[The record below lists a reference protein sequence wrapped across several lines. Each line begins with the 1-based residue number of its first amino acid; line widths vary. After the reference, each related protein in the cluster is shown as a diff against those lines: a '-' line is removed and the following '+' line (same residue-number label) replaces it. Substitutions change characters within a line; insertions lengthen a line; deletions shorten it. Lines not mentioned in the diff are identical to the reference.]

1 MWQFWLDVGGTFTDC
16 IARRPDGEIVTHKT
30 LSSGVVK
37 GRVERLL
44 SATSW
49 IDPGKA
55 GDPPGLWIGWKASF
69 GGTPV
74 EVTGFDSAT
83 GEMQVTSPPDIT
95 PQAGMQ
101 YELRCGSEAPIV
113 AIRSL
118 LGLSPKD
125 VIPPV
130 DVRLGTTRGTN
141 ALLERKGAKVAFV
154 VTKGFKDVLLIGN
167 QDRPR
172 LFDLAIKKPQPL
184 SSTVIEIDERLD
196 ADGKVLVAPNRETLK
211 KQFEELRRSNVDSLA
226 ICLLHAYLNPEH
238 EQLVEEA
245 ARGAGF
251 DEISVSSQVSPLIK
265 LVSRGDTT
273 VLDAYLNPILRRYV
287 SSLRRD
293 LGETTRLRLM
303 TSAGGLVE
311 AGKFSGKDSILS
323 GPAGGV
329 IGYARVG
336 EQAGF
341 PRTIGFDMGG
351 TSTDVSRFDG
361 QFDYEYE
368 TQKAGVRMAV
378 PTLAVETVA
387 AGGGSICRFDGVK
400 LVVGPESAGADPGP
414 ACYGRSGPL
423 TITDVNLSL
432 GRLLPHR
439 FPFLLDTAAVTK
451 RLGDVCA
458 AVNAGSAGKDKS
470 PEEVAAG
477 FVDVANANMAR
488 AIRRISTAKGYD
500 PSEYALVCFGGAG
513 GLHACAMARELRMKQ
528 VFLHP
533 FAGLLSAYGMGVAD
547 VRRHAEQSVLQPL
560 NSTTLESLAGPSA
573 EMSARLVSDIVSEG
587 IPADRVAARRT
598 LDLRYKGVE
607 AVINV
612 PWVEGADPAV
622 EYEKQHERLYGYKR
636 PGRPIE
642 VSVLRVEAV
651 GGWKSEGL
659 AKQESVPRQIEPKER
674 TRAWTGSGWAEV
686 PVFVRE
692 QLHAGDTFRGPALF
706 CEPTSTIWVEEG
718 FEATILPRGEILLDD
733 VRGAAV
739 GEGASRADLETAD
752 PVLLE
757 VFNNQFASIAE
768 QMGLTLQR
776 TSVSTNVKERLDFS
790 CAVFDAIGQLIVNA
804 PHIPVHLGAMG
815 ETVRRIISDNPDL
828 APGDVYVTND
838 PYRGGSHLPDVTVVT
853 PVHSDS
859 GELRFFTASRAHHAE
874 IGGIAPGSMPPFSK
888 TLADEGVL
896 IRNFKLV
903 DRGTSREEELK
914 ALLLSGAHPTR
925 NVSDNLADIAAQAA
939 ANQAG
944 ATLLLDLIGQRGWPI
959 VSAYMRHIRESASKK
974 MRLALAK
981 MPDGDYRRVDHLDD
995 GSPIAVNITIMGESA
1010 RVDFSGT
1017 GPVLKTNL
1025 NANRAIVRAAV
1036 LYVFRCLINEDIPLN
1051 DGVLEPVEIVLPECL
1066 LSPPAND
1073 DPALCAAIVG
1083 GNVETSQR
1091 VVDVLLGALGLAA
1104 ASQGT
1109 MNNLTFGNTTFGYY
1123 ETICGG
1129 SGATAESDGADAV
1142 HTHMTNTRLTDAEI
1156 IERRYPIRLHE
1167 FGIRHGSGGAGAHRG
1182 GAGIV
1187 RRIEFLAPLSL
1198 SILAQRRG
1206 QFAPFGLNGGQDGAI
1221 GRNLL
1226 TRVLSNEEKDVGGAI
1241 QTTVE
1246 PGDRLTIE
1254 TPGGGGYGTP

>member
-16 IARRPDGEIVTHKT
+16 IARRPDGQIVTHKT

-37 GRVERLL
+37 GRVDKLL
-44 SATSW
+44 SDSSW
-49 IDPGKA
+49 IDSSKI
-55 GDPPGLWIGWKASF
+55 GDPAGLWIGWKASF

-74 EVTGFDSAT
+74 EITAFDSAT
-83 GEMQVTSPPDIT
+83 GQFTLAAKPDV
-95 PQAGMQ
+95 PAAAGAQ

-113 AIRSL
+113 AIRYL

-184 SSTVIEIDERLD
+184 SSTVVEIDERLD
-196 ADGKVLVAPNRETLK
+196 ADGKVLVAPNRDTLK
-211 KQFEELRRSNVDSLA
+211 KQFNELRRANVDSLA
-226 ICLLHAYLNPEH
+226 ICLLHAYVNPAH
-238 EQLVEEA
+238 EELVEAA
-245 ARGAGF
+245 AREAGF
-251 DEISVSSQVSPLIK
+251 EEISVSSKVSPLIK

-287 SSLRRD
+287 ASLRRD
-293 LGETTRLRLM
+293 LGDTTRLRLM

-311 AGKFSGKDSILS
+311 AYKFSGKDSILS

-351 TSTDVSRFDG
+351 TSTDVSRYDG
-361 QFDYEYE
+361 RFDYEYE

-423 TITDVNLSL
+423 TITDVNLAL
-432 GRLLPHR
+432 GRLLAHR
-439 FPFLLDTAAVTK
+439 FPFLLDTGAVEK
-451 RLGDVCA
+451 RLGDA
-458 AVNAGSAGKDKS
+458 TTAVNAGSAGKDKL
-470 PEEVAAG
+470 PVEVAAG

-513 GLHACAMARELRMKQ
+513 GLHACALARELRMKQ

-560 NSTTLESLAGPSA
+560 DASTLTSLTPAAKEFSD
-573 EMSARLVSDIVSEG
+573 RLTADIVSEG
-587 IPADRVAARRT
+587 IPADRIAVRRT

-612 PWVEGADPAV
+612 PWVEGVDPAIK
-622 EYEKQHERLYGYKR
+622 YEQQHERLYGYKR

-659 AKQESVPRQIEPKER
+659 PKQDVVARRLEPKET
-674 TRAWTGSGWAEV
+674 TRAWTGAGWADV

-692 QLHAGDTFRGPALF
+692 QLHAGDTFTGPAIL

-718 FEATILPRGEILLDD
+718 FEASILPRGEILLDD
-733 VRGAAV
+733 VRGASAGDV
-739 GEGASRADLETAD
+739 AKTTDLETAD

-790 CAVFDAIGQLIVNA
+790 CAVFDAAGQLIVNA

-815 ETVRRIISDNPDL
+815 ETVRRIIADNPDL

-838 PYRGGSHLPDVTVVT
+838 PYRGGSHLPDVTVIT
-853 PVHSDS
+853 PVHSES

-903 DRGTSREEELK
+903 DRGTSREDELK
-914 ALLLSGAHPTR
+914 ALLLSGTYPTR

-939 ANQAG
+939 ANKSG
-944 ATLLLDLIGQRGWPI
+944 ATLLLDLIDQRGWPI
-959 VSAYMRHIRESASKK
+959 VSAYMRHIRESASRK
-974 MRLALAK
+974 MRLALAA

-995 GSPIAVNITIMGESA
+995 GSPIAVNITITGETA
-1010 RVDFSGT
+1010 RVDFAGT

-1066 LSPPAND
+1066 LNPPPHD
-1073 DPALCAAIVG
+1073 DPARCAAIVG

-1129 SGATAESDGADAV
+1129 SGATANSDGADAV

-1167 FGIRHGSGGAGAHRG
+1167 FSVRTGSGGQGAYRG
-1182 GAGIV
+1182 GHGIV

-1206 QFAPFGLNGGQDGAI
+1206 QFAPFGLNGGGNGAI
-1221 GRNLL
+1221 GRNTL
-1226 TRVLSNEEKDVGGAI
+1226 TRASSNETTDVGGAI
-1241 QTTVE
+1241 QTTVQ

-1254 TPGGGGYGTP
+1254 TPGGGGYGQT